1 MAIGAVLSQEVDG
14 ARQPVAFVFRT
25 LTNPEKKSSVYE
37 LECLAVVFA
46 LDKFRRYL
54 EHAEFLLETDNQALS
69 WLLAHPRQLGK
80 LGRWVVKISSFRFR
94 AQHIR
99 GTQNVV
105 ADALSRMYHLPS
117 EEPINE
123 PCALLLEFP
132 LAFTEVIP
140 HQLDDEVL
148 GPIIDKIKSGEMKAP
163 YHLSKGVLCSKER
176 RGRVPKICLLYTSRC
191 V

>member
-1 MAIGAVLSQEVDG
+1 
-14 ARQPVAFVFRT
+14 
-25 LTNPEKKSSVYE
+25 
-37 LECLAVVFA
+37 
-46 LDKFRRYL
+46 
-54 EHAEFLLETDNQALS
+54 
-69 WLLAHPRQLGK
+69 
-80 LGRWVVKISSFRFR
+80 
-94 AQHIR
+94 
-99 GTQNVV
+99 
-105 ADALSRMYHLPS
+105 MYHLPS

-163 YHLSKGVLCSKER
+163 YHLSKG
-176 RGRVPKICLLYTSRC
+176 CLLYTSRC